1 MKHSGKRKKTAKG
14 WPIGGPLYWTNH
26 TLVTSSHF
34 RFEQADALSELFRGK
49 KWEIENRDKFFF
61 YVSFF
66 CIYGNVNL
74 LPIILRCF
82 VKLKHSWRRVCW
94 SVLTSLF
101 GSLLSDHVLFTFFVL
116 FLEVT
121 RVTCR
126 LRARFTWGRAIFNK
140 GSLNITRELYWPFV
154 TIKQTE

>member
-61 YVSFF
+61 FYVSFF

-101 GSLLSDHVLFTFFVL
+101 GSLLSDHVLFAFFVL
-116 FLEVT
+116 FWKSPES
-121 RVTCR
+121 
-126 LRARFTWGRAIFNK
+126 RAGWGRGSREDGRSAIK
-140 GSLNITRELYWPFV
+140 EVWTSRESCTDLLWL
-154 TIKQTE
+154 